1 MASRLAP
8 LRTTMRP
15 FRLRE
20 AAYKA
25 IKQAILARQVGVGQP
40 LLEGTLADLLEISRT
55 PVREALALLE
65 HDGLLSAGH
74 ARGLWVTQMSQAEF
88 LDLFVANE
96 TVEPSLARLAAIRS
110 TEEQVDE
117 MRQTLDACYGQ
128 VERGDV
134 AAHLAGGRRFHQL
147 VGEAAGNVAL
157 TRFVVQNEERTD
169 MYILTHSSDLASGA
183 WRLSVDEHN
192 AILEAIARRE
202 PEEAAR
208 LVIYHSQSIRHRLVH
223 LFRPVDAH

>member
-1 MASRLAP
+1 MARRLAP
-8 LRTTMRP
+8 LRNTVRP

-25 IKQAILARQVGVGQP
+25 IKGAILSRQVGVGQP
-40 LLEGTLADLLEISRT
+40 LLEGNLAELLEISRT

-65 HDGLLSAGH
+65 HEGLLSPGP
-74 ARGLWVTQMSQAEF
+74 ARGLWVTQMSQPEF

-96 TVEPSLARLAAIRS
+96 TIEPSLARLAATRS
-110 TEEQVDE
+110 TEAQVDE
-117 MRQTLDACYGQ
+117 MRETLDACYGQ
-128 VERGDV
+128 IDRGEV

-147 VGEAAGNVAL
+147 VGEAAGNAVL

-169 MYILTHSSDLASGA
+169 MYILTHSSDLDTCA
-183 WRLSVDEHN
+183 WRPSVDEHS

-223 LFRPVDAH
+223 LFRPVDGG

>member
-1 MASRLAP
+1 MTSRLAP
-8 LRTTMRP
+8 LRSTVRP

-25 IKQAILARQVGVGQP
+25 IKQAILSRQVGADQP
-40 LLEGTLADLLEISRT
+40 LLEGTLAELLEISRT

-65 HDGLLSAGH
+65 HDGLLSAGS

-88 LDLFVANE
+88 LDLFAANE

-110 TEEQVDE
+110 TDDQVDE
-117 MRQTLDACYGQ
+117 MRQTLEASYGQ
-128 VERGDV
+128 VDRGDV

-169 MYILTHSSDLASGA
+169 MYILTHSSDLGGRT
-183 WRLSVDEHN
+183 WRPSVDEHN

-223 LFRPVDAH
+223 LFRRADDD

>member
-1 MASRLAP
+1 
-8 LRTTMRP
+8 MRP

-25 IKQAILARQVGVGQP
+25 IKQAILSRQVGAGEP

-65 HDGLLSAGH
+65 HDGLLSAGL
-74 ARGLWVTQMSQAEF
+74 ARGLWVTQMSQTEF

-110 TEEQVDE
+110 TEDQVDE

-128 VERGDV
+128 VDRGDV
-134 AAHLAGGRRFHQL
+134 AAHLAGGRRFHEL

-169 MYILTHSSDLASGA
+169 MYILTHSSELASRA
-183 WRLSVDEHN
+183 WRPSVDEHN
-192 AILEAIARRE
+192 AILEAIERRE

-223 LFRPVDAH
+223 LFRGVDAD